1 LTFKTKKSRSIKNK
15 MGKGVIKMKR
25 GIVVLFMV
33 LALLI
38 VPMAPALASDTV
50 AVTVTATGAFI
61 SISGNESAWSPG
73 IINVN
78 ATPST
83 ATTWCTVDNTSNIQ
97 TDNTIETD
105 AGTWTSG
112 GVGWTQSDDGSAGV
126 NTVGFKA
133 NAGGTWGV
141 SDVNF
146 GAAPGNLL
154 PNQAA
159 TTDWSFGLKFI
170 AASEWTDGEENH
182 VHISVIAAPG

>member
-1 LTFKTKKSRSIKNK
+1 MRKA
-15 MGKGVIKMKR
+15 
-25 GIVVLFMV
+25 IVVLFMV

-38 VPMAPALASDTV
+38 VPMAPALADDTV

-83 ATTWCTVDNTSNIQ
+83 ATTWCAIDNTSNVQ
-97 TDNTIETD
+97 TDNTIATD

-112 GVGWTQSDDGSAGV
+112 GVGWTQSDNGTGGV

-146 GAAPGNLL
+146 GAAPGDLFL
-154 PNQAA
+154 NQTAL
-159 TTDWSFGLKFI
+159 TDWAFGLKFI
-170 AASEWTDGEENH
+170 AASSWTDGEENH
-182 VHISVIAAPG
+182 VHITVTAAPG